1 MLSFS
6 PTVSGNVSAIMW
18 ARQEFPTAILAELA
32 VPDRPAAQAGGV
44 EAPRGGRDGEHLKCV
59 TGALPQAKQAQQG
72 ALCELTQLAS
82 DGAGEP
88 KSQAHMGR
96 PGLRPGGRLFKKIVQ
111 SGRSGS
117 AAFRSKAIDRRVT

>member
-18 ARQEFPTAILAELA
+18 VRQELPTAILAKLA
-32 VPDRPAAQAGGV
+32 VPDRPGGTGGWGGG
-44 EAPRGGRDGEHLKCV
+44 PRGGRDGEDLKCV

-96 PGLRPGGRLFKKIVQ
+96 PGLRPGGRLPKKIVH
-111 SGRSGS
+111 SGS
-117 AAFRSKAIDRRVT
+117 LAAWQVWQCSIP